1 MVAKLQFNSLAGIA
15 LNAAVAG
22 GREVMTVYRQDDF
35 KIQIKADVSPVTI
48 ADINSQQAIIEHL
61 IVSNVPVLS
70 EEGDEIPYHIRKDW
84 QQLWVVDPL
93 DGTKE
98 FIARNGEFA
107 INIALVNGH
116 QPILGIILNPVEG
129 TVYIGE
135 PEVGLMVLK
144 LPDDWADSDCQYEI
158 SELEVLANI
167 KEPSHFTAVVSKS
180 HFNASTN
187 WFMNKAIE
195 QFGSVHT
202 IHIGSALK
210 QCLVARGAA
219 HFYPRIGPTMEWDT
233 AAGHALVKSVGGNIL
248 VYPDYQ
254 ELTYNRENLTNP
266 SFICY
271 NGSLKSLQF
280 VKSLI

>member
-1 MVAKLQFNSLAGIA
+1 MVAKLQFNSLAEIA

-48 ADINSQQAIIEHL
+48 ADINSQQAIIDHL
-61 IVSNVPVLS
+61 VMSNLPVLS
-70 EEGDEIPYHIRKDW
+70 EEGDEIPYPIRKNW

-107 INIALVNGH
+107 INIALVDGH
-116 QPILGIILNPVEG
+116 QPILGIILHPVEA

-135 PEVGLMVLK
+135 PEVGLVVLK
-144 LPDDWADSDCQYEI
+144 LPDDWVDSVCHYEI
-158 SELEVLANI
+158 SELDVLSNNI
-167 KEPSHFTAVVSKS
+167 EPIDFTAVVSKS
-180 HFNASTN
+180 HFNTSTN
-187 WFMNKAIE
+187 WFMDKARE
-195 QFGSVHT
+195 QFGSIDTV
-202 IHIGSALK
+202 HIGSALK
-210 QCLVARGAA
+210 QCLVASGAA
-219 HFYPRIGPTMEWDT
+219 HFYPRIGPTKEWDT

-248 VYPDYQ
+248 VYPDYE
-254 ELTYNRENLTNP
+254 ELTYNREDLTNP

-271 NGSLKSLQF
+271 NGSSKSLQF